1 MERKDLEKL
10 VERKLSQY
18 QIAKVYN
25 IGQTTVRYWLAK
37 YGLRTKWS
45 GKLPIYEC
53 IWCGNKFH
61 SRRRDMLI
69 CSKECG
75 RNIRLQSYIK
85 KIEKK
90 ITDGLP
96 FSARTAK
103 RYLLATAGN
112 KCSICEIR
120 KWLGKSVGLIIDHIN
135 GDSNDNTI
143 KNLRLVCGNCDM
155 QLPTYKGRNAGNG
168 RFSRRKRYAEG
179 KSY

>member
-1 MERKDLEKL
+1 MLETVKENINTVQLNRLTKFGEQTADCGVNFL
-10 VERKLSQY
+10 VCDFAGSVILQLS
-18 QIAKVYN
+18 
-25 IGQTTVRYWLAK
+25 
-37 YGLRTKWS
+37 
-45 GKLPIYEC
+45 
-53 IWCGNKFH
+53 GNKFH

-120 KWLGKSVGLIIDHIN
+120 KWLDKSVGLIIDHIN